1 MNGCIYVEDFMLFE
15 RAAGKAA
22 ATLRNHERAL
32 RRLSGWLVAQGRP
45 EEEVTRSD
53 LVAFV
58 NSLVG
63 HRNPDY
69 INQYVSAMRV
79 YFRWLHEE
87 GLITADPAARLKFLA
102 VPVRPVESLTEA
114 ECKKLVKWATTE
126 APRKRFGVHRTGVLS
141 LLLLDTGMRIGE
153 ALRLTVA
160 DLDLTEGKLLV
171 RSTKTGDFR
180 VVPMSITLRKHL
192 RRYLLRRGKQLIG
205 RGVESQYLFISES
218 GAPCD
223 VALMEHSFPYIGK
236 AAGIRRVHPHLLR
249 HTFATRCLLNGAPMP
264 AVMRLGGWKK
274 LSTVQR
280 YTYMNDEVAA
290 RVHAQTSP
298 LPNL

>member
-1 MNGCIYVEDFMLFE
+1 MAPGNARVPPEPERIPVEEGKMNGCIYVEDFMLFE

-22 ATLRNHERAL
+22 ATQRNHERAL
-32 RRLSGWLVAQGRP
+32 RRLSGWLVAQGKP

-63 HRNPDY
+63 HRNADY
-69 INQYVSAMRV
+69 INQYISAMRV
-79 YFRWLHEE
+79 YFRWLQEE

-160 DLDLTEGKLLV
+160 DL
-171 RSTKTGDFR
+171 
-180 VVPMSITLRKHL
+180 H
-192 RRYLLRRGKQLIG
+192 
-205 RGVESQYLFISES
+205 
-218 GAPCD
+218 
-223 VALMEHSFPYIGK
+223 
-236 AAGIRRVHPHLLR
+236 
-249 HTFATRCLLNGAPMP
+249 
-264 AVMRLGGWKK
+264 
-274 LSTVQR
+274 
-280 YTYMNDEVAA
+280 A
-290 RVHAQTSP
+290 RVAEYALQRERIAAVRDP
-298 LPNL
+298 E